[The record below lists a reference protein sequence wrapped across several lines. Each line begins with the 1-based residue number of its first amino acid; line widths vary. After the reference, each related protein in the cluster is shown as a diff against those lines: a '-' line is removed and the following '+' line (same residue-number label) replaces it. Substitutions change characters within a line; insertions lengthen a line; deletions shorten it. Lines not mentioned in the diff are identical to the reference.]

1 MSDLIFMTYIFCIL
15 HKLLK
20 IKKLN
25 IKSRNRSYISLKD
38 FTFKF
43 KNVGLP
49 LQTQN
54 GKGKFFN
61 NFKI

>member
-1 MSDLIFMTYIFCIL
+1 L
-15 HKLLK
+15 HKLLI

-25 IKSRNRSYISLKD
+25 MKYRIKAYISLKD

-54 GKGKFFN
+54 EREIFFN
-61 NFKI
+61 NLKYKQA